1 MIGVVKVQVPHA
13 IKGKVQEAQRGHQEQ
28 IDTLHG
34 RHQQDLDQL
43 NQRLTELDHQNQ
55 SIVTINKHQVSDLSR
70 LQKVI

>member
-13 IKGKVQEAQRGHQEQ
+13 IKSKVQEAQRGHQEQ
-28 IDTLHG
+28 VDTLHS
-34 RHQQDLDQL
+34 RYQQDLDQL